1 MNSILQI
8 PIKRFARFITRQF
21 TRKTQ
26 RTATVQKQF
35 LLSLL
40 KEHQDTAFGREYGFR
55 DIGTVEEFRKR
66 IPVLNYRD
74 YKPYMEQIAQGAS
87 NVLTADSVKYMN
99 MTSGSTGKQKLIPV
113 TKQSQRFNRQ
123 ANLTS
128 ICFGIKSAAEQGL
141 AFGQILVTSSV
152 QLLGETSAGIPYGP
166 VSVSHLRSTNIFARQ
181 LFAHPYQA
189 LEPSDS
195 LARHYVCLLF
205 ALKNPHTRVIAAN
218 FPVLALRL
226 CHYLENYAEF
236 LIEDLERG
244 AIAPWLN
251 LEPELRAN
259 LEKKLFPAPKRAQ
272 QLRQILQQHQRLTPI
287 LAWPD
292 LSCVVTARGGTS
304 DFYLQQFPEY
314 FGNTPVF
321 GGIYSSAESI
331 FGITPQLNQDSNILA
346 IETGFFE
353 FIPPQQWEKSQ
364 PHTLLAEEVKVG
376 ELYRIVVSNYN
387 GFYRY
392 DIGDVVEVAGFCGT
406 APLIVFRY
414 RRGGLLSSTTE
425 KTTEFHALQVMQQL
439 QQEFNISLESF
450 CITLSNDHQTPPAYL
465 VNIELSPAST
475 LPNPQ
480 QFLEQFDR
488 RLKTIHASY
497 EVKRRDQVPP
507 PRLRILA
514 PGSFGKLYQRLMQQ
528 GIPEHHL
535 KFPHIS
541 EDRAFLADLPVE
553 KEVLFPSDSQ
563 MPTLKRDLIIDE
575 N

>member
-1 MNSILQI
+1 MNSILQT
-8 PIKRFARFITRQF
+8 PIELFARFVTHQF

-26 RTATVQKQF
+26 RTATVQQQF

-40 KEHQDTAFGREYGFR
+40 KEHQDTAFGRQYGFR
-55 DIGTVEEFRKR
+55 NITTVEEFRKR

-74 YKPYMEQIAQGAS
+74 YHPYVEQIAQGAS

-113 TKQSQRFNRQ
+113 TKQSQRVNRQ

-128 ICFGIKSAAEQGL
+128 ICFGIKSGAEQGL
-141 AFGQILVTSSV
+141 VFGQILVASSV
-152 QLLGETSAGIPYGP
+152 QLLGQTPAGIPYGP
-166 VSVSHLRSTNIFARQ
+166 VSVSHLRSMNMLARQ

-226 CHYLENYAEF
+226 CHYLENYAES

-251 LEPELRAN
+251 LEPELRAK
-259 LEKKLFPAPKRAQ
+259 LEKKLTPAPKRAQ
-272 QLRQILQQHQRLTPI
+272 QLRQVLHQAGRLTPI
-287 LAWPD
+287 LAWPE

-304 DFYLQQFPEY
+304 DFYLQRFPEY

-321 GGIYSSAESI
+321 GGIYSSAETM
-331 FGITPQLNQDSNILA
+331 FGITPQFNQDGSILA
-346 IETGFFE
+346 IETAFFE
-353 FIPPQQWEKSQ
+353 FIPPQEWEKSQ
-364 PHTLLAEEVKVG
+364 PRTLLAEEVKVG
-376 ELYRIVVSNYN
+376 ERYRIVVSNYN

-392 DIGDVVEVAGFCGT
+392 DIGDVVEVAGFYGT

-425 KTTEFHALQVMQQL
+425 KTTEFHAIQVMQQL
-439 QQEFNISLESF
+439 QQEFNLSLESF
-450 CITLSNDHQTPPAYL
+450 CITLSDDQTPPAYL
-465 VNIELSPAST
+465 VNIELSPDSS
-475 LPNPQ
+475 LPYPQ
-480 QFLEQFDR
+480 QFLKQFDR
-488 RLKTIHASY
+488 RLKAIHASY

-514 PGSFGKLYQRLMQQ
+514 PGSFAQLHQRLMEK
-528 GIPEHHL
+528 GMPEHHL

-541 EDRAFLADLPVE
+541 EDRAFLADLTVE
-553 KEVLFPSDSQ
+553 QEVFFPSDSQ
-563 MPTLKRDLIIDE
+563 VSTLGRDLIIDE
-575 N
+575 T